1 MKKNVRNT
9 LIGVGAALAGAGAF
23 VAGSYFLLKNMLD
36 LAMNR
41 EVSQNSMPIS
51 RKMLAGSPEP
61 SPFMDEVNERAQKLK
76 NTEHETVQTVSHDGL
91 RLVGHY
97 FTCPNPKRVIIAMH
111 GWRSSWNR
119 DFGMVADFY
128 RSSDCNVLYAEQR
141 GQGESDGEYMGFGLL
156 ERYDVLSWIDWINDN
171 SDVHLPIYLVGISM
185 GATTVLMSTGFDLPE
200 NVKGVVADCGFT
212 SPQSIWKHV
221 AENNLRLPYG
231 LYSAAASDLCKKKIN
246 MGAMDYS
253 TLDAMKRCTVPILFV
268 HGTDDSFVPIEMT
281 YANYKACAAYKKLL
295 VVPGAEHGMSYLV
308 DKEKYEE
315 AYADLWSHFDTRAF

>member
-1 MKKNVRNT
+1 MKKKTRNA
-9 LIGVGAALAGAGAF
+9 LIGIGAVLAGAGTLA
-23 VAGSYFLLKNMLD
+23 AGSYYLVKNMLD

-41 EVSQNSMPIS
+41 EAPKKAIPVSKN
-51 RKMLAGSPEP
+51 MLAGSSEP
-61 SPFMDEVNERAQKLK
+61 SPFLNDVNECAEKLK

-97 FTCPNPKRVIIAMH
+97 FTCQKPKRVIIAMH

-119 DFGMVADFY
+119 DYSMVADFY
-128 RSSDCNVLYAEQR
+128 RRSDCNVLYAEQR

-171 SDVHLPIYLVGISM
+171 SEVHLPIYLVGISM
-185 GATTVLMSTGFDLPE
+185 GATTVLMATGFDLPE
-200 NVKGVVADCGFT
+200 NVKGVIADCGFT
-212 SPQSIWKHV
+212 SPQAIWRHV

-246 MGAMDYS
+246 MGAEDYS
-253 TLDAMKRCTVPILFV
+253 TLDAMKKCTVPILFA

-281 YANYKACAAYKKLL
+281 YENYKACAAYKKLL
-295 VVPGAEHGMSYLV
+295 VVPGAEHGMSYLI
-308 DKEKYEE
+308 DKDKYEE
-315 AYADLWSHFDTRAF
+315 AYMDLWNRFDTSRF